1 MAASDARPL
10 IISAELTGHSMN
22 IRVADRAGGIA
33 PHVLPKLFEAFVTT
47 KSARLGTGLG
57 LFVSAANVGQIGGQ
71 ITARNENGGA
81 VFDIKLPSAM
91 FA

>member
-1 MAASDARPL
+1 M
-10 IISAELTGHSMN
+10 
-22 IRVADRAGGIA
+22 
-33 PHVLPKLFEAFVTT
+33 TT
-47 KSARLGTGLG
+47 TAARLGTGLG